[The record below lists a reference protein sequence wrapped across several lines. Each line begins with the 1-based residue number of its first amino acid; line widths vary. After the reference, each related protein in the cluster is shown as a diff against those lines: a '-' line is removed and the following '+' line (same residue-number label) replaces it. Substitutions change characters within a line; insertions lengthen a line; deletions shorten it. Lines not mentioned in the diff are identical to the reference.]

1 VRGDGRWHHALRWKG
16 LTRFDRRGGGGGN
29 NHALHDQCPRPY
41 PEDQG
46 PNPARKVPPNLPG
59 HNGGPLTKAAYFTDM
74 DGAQGAYFVVNVD
87 EPPEMAAKT
96 ESLLQRLGRR
106 YRSSSYGHQRMYKRR
121 CQHSSKR
128 HRSTAKR
135 EKAPRADTFF
145 QRQPQDC

>member
-1 VRGDGRWHHALRWKG
+1 

-87 EPPEMAAKT
+87 EPTEMAHRT
-96 ESLLQRLGRR
+96 ESLLQGLGAEIQIQFVWTAEDVQEAMPAFEQAAQK
-106 YRSSSYGHQRMYKRR
+106 YG
-121 CQHSSKR
+121 
-128 HRSTAKR
+128 
-135 EKAPRADTFF
+135 
-145 QRQPQDC
+145 